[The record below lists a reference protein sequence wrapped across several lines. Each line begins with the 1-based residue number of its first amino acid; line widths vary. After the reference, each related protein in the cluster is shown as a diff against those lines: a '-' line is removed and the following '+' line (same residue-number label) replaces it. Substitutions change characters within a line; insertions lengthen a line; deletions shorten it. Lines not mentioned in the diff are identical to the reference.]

1 MSRKEQIILR
11 ICVSL
16 VLLLLVHSTG
26 IKAANTD
33 TAAIY
38 NPVIP
43 HRRMPYYPKT
53 GTYYRPYPYDYD
65 YDYRPAAAA
74 AAAGTSSSS
83 SANSY
88 YYYPRYP
95 YPYKY
100 QNPSASS
107 SGFHAAN
114 QLQFIGPIES
124 ASSLSN
130 VNTNGP
136 KLRPPQKRPRPR
148 PTCTLMGLGGGM
160 A

>member
-1 MSRKEQIILR
+1 
-11 ICVSL
+11 L
-16 VLLLLVHSTG
+16 VYSTSS

-65 YDYRPAAAA
+65 YDYR
-74 AAAGTSSSS
+74 TSSSS
-83 SANSY
+83 SAAAAEPPLAAQSRQSNTY

-95 YPYKY
+95 YPYQY

-114 QLQFIGPIES
+114 QLEFIGPIES
-124 ASSLSN
+124 SSSS
-130 VNTNGP
+130 VNSYG
-136 KLRPPQKRPRPR
+136 Q
-148 PTCTLMGLGGGM
+148 
-160 A
+160 